1 MSTSAPMRVAT
12 RRYELALRTPL
23 RTAHGE
29 IARRSGLLVSV
40 SDGERIGW
48 GEAAPVPGWSA
59 HDLDTVCEALGAAV
73 GGRVDAAGL
82 EAALERLESVPEARA
97 ALAGAV
103 GDLRA
108 RQAGLPL
115 AVWLA
120 RQAAEERP
128 LSAEEP
134 IPEPQ
139 ALSAERPAAG
149 TGRSGSVSVAVSEVI
164 AAADPEAAGE
174 AARQAVQAGIGSLKV
189 KVATASHNTDLA
201 RVAAVRASAGPDTEL
216 RLDANGGWSP
226 ERAVQMLDSFT
237 EFGIAFCEE
246 PTAGIEAI
254 AAVGAAASIP
264 VAVDES
270 ARSLGDIATAV
281 RSGSIG
287 VVVVKPQALGGA
299 DLALAAIRLTR
310 SHGAAAVVSTM
321 IDSAVGVA
329 HAVHTAAAAEIAATE
344 PEAAAGP
351 SLAHGLATSALLASD
366 TADPLPVIGGRI
378 AVGPGSGLGTAPG

>member
-1 MSTSAPMRVAT
+1 MASATPLTVDT
-12 RRYELALRTPL
+12 RPYELALRTPL

-40 SDGERIGW
+40 SDGEHTGW

-59 HDLDTVCEALGAAV
+59 HDLDTVCEALAAAV
-73 GGRVDAAGL
+73 GERIDAAGL
-82 EAALERLESVPEARA
+82 EVALDRLSAVPEARA
-97 ALAGAV
+97 ALAGATA
-103 GDLRA
+103 DLRA
-108 RQAGLPL
+108 QQTGLPL

-120 RQAAEERP
+120 RQATEERP
-128 LSAEEP
+128 PSAREPTPELSA
-134 IPEPQ
+134 Q
-139 ALSAERPAAG
+139 APGE
-149 TGRSGSVSVAVSEVI
+149 GSISVAVSEVI

-189 KVATASHNTDLA
+189 KVAGPSPTTDLA

-216 RLDANGGWSP
+216 RLDANGGWPP

-287 VVVVKPQALGGA
+287 VVVVKPQALGGS
-299 DLALAAIRLTR
+299 DLAMQAIGLVR

-329 HAVHTAAAAEIAATE
+329 HAVHVAAAAEITAAAATGATA
-344 PEAAAGP
+344 PPG
-351 SLAHGLATSALLASD
+351 LAHGLATSALLASD
-366 TADPLPVIGGRI
+366 TADPLPVIAGRI
-378 AVGPGSGLGTAPG
+378 AVGAGSGLGTAPG